1 MSTATHDDDNNSN
14 PINCYKA
21 GDCVRTIYGAGVV
34 TVAPTRP
41 DELLFYTIR
50 LWRVPGQSIASAVPA
65 RLTSAAVRACVL
77 DFLRDARRHTM
88 S

>member
-1 MSTATHDDDNNSN
+1 MSTATDDDHAHEDDNNN
-14 PINCYKA
+14 PVNCYKA

-65 RLTSAAVRACVL
+65 RLTSAAVRACVC
-77 DFLRDARRHTM
+77 A
-88 S
+88 